1 MSTPAGWYPQ
11 PDGQQ
16 RYWDGEQWT
25 EDFEAGAGT
34 PVTTAAT
41 GGQQARLRF
50 KKKHVIGYT
59 ATALVALAIGAASA
73 GGTNSRTNA
82 GPASDTLPVPA
93 LTVTSTIPGPATTTT
108 VPGPNVT
115 KTVTQQAP
123 AKTVTVTVTAEP
135 PAAAQP
141 APGGSSCDK
150 AREAILTGSPADINA
165 SMKALIADTT
175 APSIAREYAR
185 YYTGRDAGQKDMQE
199 MDITLIQSACS

>member
-1 MSTPAGWYPQ
+1 MSTPA
-11 PDGQQ
+11 
-16 RYWDGEQWT
+16 
-25 EDFEAGAGT
+25 
-34 PVTTAAT
+34 
-41 GGQQARLRF
+41 QARLRF

-59 ATALVALAIGAASA
+59 ATALVALAIGAAST
-73 GGTNSRTNA
+73 GGTNSGTNA

>member
-34 PVTTAAT
+34 PVTTGAT

-59 ATALVALAIGAASA
+59 ATALVALAIGAAST
-73 GGTNSRTNA
+73 GGTNSKTNA

-93 LTVTSTIPGPATTTT
+93 LTVTSTVPGPATTIT
-108 VPGPNVT
+108 VPGPAVT
-115 KTVTQQAP
+115 KTVT
-123 AKTVTVTVTAEP
+123 KTVPGPAVTQSPPPTAAP
-135 PAAAQP
+135 QAQP
-141 APGGSSCDK
+141 APGGSS
-150 AREAILTGSPADINA
+150 LT
-165 SMKALIADTT
+165 
-175 APSIAREYAR
+175 
-185 YYTGRDAGQKDMQE
+185 
-199 MDITLIQSACS
+199 